1 MKKAYQRLVVEIDG
15 TTRSIREDVLKN
27 SDLDQPGHW
36 RPASDSVAS
45 PLRNFSMATLGRV
58 LLVSII
64 VLFSA
69 TGSTGRDYPARTAI
83 AARPALAPE
92 LKTEASAHQR
102 QSPPARELSKEKMLA
117 WFLLLMKDGAGAR

>member
-1 MKKAYQRLVVEIDG
+1 VKKAYQRLVVEIDG
-15 TTRSIREDVLKN
+15 SSRSIREDVLKN
-27 SDLDQPGHW
+27 PDLDQRGHW

-45 PLRNFSMATLGRV
+45 TLRNFSTATLGSV

-69 TGSTGRDYPARTAI
+69 TGSSAHDYPARTAI
-83 AARPALAPE
+83 GARPALAPE

-102 QSPPARELSKEKMLA
+102 QSPPVRELSKEKMLA

>member
-1 MKKAYQRLVVEIDG
+1 M
-15 TTRSIREDVLKN
+15 T
-27 SDLDQPGHW
+27 
-36 RPASDSVAS
+36 
-45 PLRNFSMATLGRV
+45 TLGRV

-69 TGSTGRDYPARTAI
+69 TGSSGHDYAGHTTV

-102 QSPPARELSKEKMLA
+102 QSPPTQEQSKEKMLA